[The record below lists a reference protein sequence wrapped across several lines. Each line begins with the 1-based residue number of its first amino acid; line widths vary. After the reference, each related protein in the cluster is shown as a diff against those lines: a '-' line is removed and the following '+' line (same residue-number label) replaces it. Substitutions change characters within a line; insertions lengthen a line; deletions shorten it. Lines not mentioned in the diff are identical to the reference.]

1 LGRDAC
7 APSRPVYFLYFK
19 AFLKKQKRGERV
31 DGKVFPTRGDA
42 RSEYVD
48 FPPCAAFSKYAK
60 QANNTRLRRSKQE
73 KTPLS
78 NSIFNEKKEKSSRPT
93 SRQAVLF

>member
-60 QANNTRLRRSKQE
+60 QANNTRLRASKQE
-73 KTPLS
+73 KTPASASFLA
-78 NSIFNEKKEKSSRPT
+78 KKTKK
-93 SRQAVLF
+93 LL